1 MNNVQFISGVLGI
14 KDPIHRQKIAVKA
27 MDVVLFGSP
36 KDSSNYVK
44 DVTLI
49 TLLVLALAGALYTY
63 KSNRHSKQHLNKLME
78 HMEILSSAEK
88 ELQELQVS
96 YKMVLV
102 REMFNYLFSFSSIGQ
117 VTARPSGTRHNSL

>member
-102 REMFNYLFSFSSIGQ
+102 RAMLLFIFVFFFRSSYNTP
-117 VTARPSGTRHNSL
+117 VRNKT

>member
-1 MNNVQFISGVLGI
+1 VNNVLYISGVLGI

-27 MDVVLFGSP
+27 MDVVLFGTP

-88 ELQELQVS
+88 ELQELQVG
-96 YKMVLV
+96 YNMVLV
-102 REMFNYLFSFSSIGQ
+102 SAMF
-117 VTARPSGTRHNSL
+117 

>member
-1 MNNVQFISGVLGI
+1 VNNVQFISGVLGI

-102 REMFNYLFSFSSIGQ
+102 RAMLLFIFVFFFRSSYNTP
-117 VTARPSGTRHNSL
+117 VRNKT

>member
-14 KDPIHRQKIAVKA
+14 KDPIHQQKIAVKA

-102 REMFNYLFSFSSIGQ
+102 RAMLLFIFVFFFRSSYNTP
-117 VTARPSGTRHNSL
+117 VRNKT

>member
-102 REMFNYLFSFSSIGQ
+102 RAMFNYLFLFSS
-117 VTARPSGTRHNSL
+117 